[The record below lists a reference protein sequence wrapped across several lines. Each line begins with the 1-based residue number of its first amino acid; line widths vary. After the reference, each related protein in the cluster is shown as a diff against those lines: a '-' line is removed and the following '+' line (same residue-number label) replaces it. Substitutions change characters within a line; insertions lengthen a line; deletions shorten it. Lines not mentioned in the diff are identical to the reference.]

1 MIGQTLGRYRI
12 VAELGR
18 GGMGVVYRA
27 TQTTLGREVAIKML
41 SPHLADSGEHLAR
54 FRREAQVLARLQHE
68 NIVHIYDVE
77 EVEGSFCI
85 VMEFVAGPSLGEVL
99 HREGRLP
106 EPRVRDI
113 ALALAAGLDAA
124 HRKGIVHRD
133 LKPDNILFT
142 PEGRPKITDF
152 GIARIAGDD
161 AMSRTRTGILM
172 GTPYYMSPE
181 QARGEQ
187 VTGTS
192 DLYAL
197 GVLLHQMLSG
207 SVPFE
212 GTDPISVA
220 IKHMQETPPA
230 LREVAPGVHPGLAA
244 VVERAMRKDPAH
256 RYASAGEMAR
266 ALRRIPL
273 EEATDALPWEP
284 GASSLARGGPP
295 AGAMDGTCPA
305 CATPVLSTFLTCPRC
320 AAPLGSA
327 HPGTGV
333 EGSPGSAPS
342 PAAGVEPGAEPGAAA
357 ARSVAGGAGA
367 AGAAGAAS
375 GAGATGGAGVADGA
389 VAAIGVSGAGDSN
402 GAGGA
407 AAAAGQAPGT
417 GEETVSGYRGPGSMS
432 GEPTHAV
439 DEPTGA
445 GDAWA
450 GPGGVAEA
458 PEGMAGGPGG
468 EPTHANGGAGG
479 PHAVPQ
485 APGAVKPTGQGPAK
499 APGVGAVVAGVV
511 PLVAPAL
518 RTAAEEARTRG
529 RVALH
534 RWSQPTGRWNLP
546 PLLWAGIAL
555 VVLGIAVGVGRAL
568 FTGNASSDAMAGGG
582 SPTSEA
588 REGAGAD
595 GRDPG
600 SEGTLLAG
608 GGSVGSGGGGA
619 PVRLFDRTLFPGGSG
634 GAGAA
639 TGPGGAGGAGG
650 EAGAGDAGAGGAG
663 GGTEGGADGR
673 PGGVGGDA
681 GPGRTGEGA
690 GGGDA
695 RRGDSGTAGGG
706 GATDR
711 GGTDAGTRGGGG
723 ADRVDATPR
732 TPEAPPAFDAA
743 RARAELTALVDRQ
756 RRATESGDATLFARD
771 LSAALARENTPLL
784 AALHREWSAVQ
795 SEIWNLTILLQG
807 ETRALVDFHTRITGV
822 HRRSRSRSVME
833 DTHVY
838 WVVEAQ
844 GGRWV
849 IVEARSAPHQDEEA
863 AR

>member
-113 ALALAAGLDAA
+113 ALALASGLDAA
-124 HRKGIVHRD
+124 HRQGIVHRD

-142 PEGRPKITDF
+142 PEGRPRITDF

-220 IKHMQETPPA
+220 IKHMQETPPP
-230 LREVAPGVHPGLAA
+230 LHEVVPGVHPGLAA

-284 GASSLARGGPP
+284 WASSLARGGPP
-295 AGAMDGTCPA
+295 AGALDGACPA

-320 AAPLGSA
+320 AAPLGAA

-333 EGSPGSAPS
+333 EGSPGSPPS
-342 PAAGVEPGAEPGAAA
+342 HAAGAEPGAERGAAGAETGAEPGAAA
-357 ARSVAGGAGA
+357 ADPGA
-367 AGAAGAAS
+367 AGAAQGAPGPAAS
-375 GAGATGGAGVADGA
+375 E
-389 VAAIGVSGAGDSN
+389 SG
-402 GAGGA
+402 
-407 AAAAGQAPGT
+407 GT
-417 GEETVSGYRGPGSMS
+417 GRAS
-432 GEPTHAV
+432 
-439 DEPTGA
+439 
-445 GDAWA
+445 
-450 GPGGVAEA
+450 
-458 PEGMAGGPGG
+458 
-468 EPTHANGGAGG
+468 
-479 PHAVPQ
+479 
-485 APGAVKPTGQGPAK
+485 
-499 APGVGAVVAGVV
+499 GVGAVVAGVV
-511 PLVAPAL
+511 PLVAPAARKL
-518 RTAAEEARTRG
+518 AEEARTRG
-529 RVALH
+529 SEALH

-546 PLLWAGIAL
+546 PLLWAGVAL
-555 VVLGIAVGVGRAL
+555 VVLGVSVGMGRAL
-568 FTGNASSDAMAGGG
+568 LTGNASGHDLAGNG
-582 SPTSEA
+582 SATSEA
-588 REGAGAD
+588 REGEGAGEGTDASD
-595 GRDPG
+595 AG
-600 SEGTLLAG
+600 SEGALLAG
-608 GGSVGSGGGGA
+608 GGSVGSRGGST
-619 PVRLFDRTLFPGGSG
+619 PIRLFDRTLLPGGSSGAGPATVPG
-634 GAGAA
+634 GA
-639 TGPGGAGGAGG
+639 GGAGGAGG
-650 EAGAGDAGAGGAG
+650 EAGGGEAGARGTGGGTEGRAEGRPGGAG
-663 GGTEGGADGR
+663 GG
-673 PGGVGGDA
+673 A

-690 GGGDA
+690 SGGDA
-695 RRGDSGTAGGG
+695 RTGDSGAARGG

-711 GGTDAGTRGGGG
+711 TGTDAGTRGGGG

-732 TPEAPPAFDAA
+732 TPEVPPPFDAA
-743 RARAELTALVDRQ
+743 RARAELTAVVDRQ

-771 LSAALARENTPLL
+771 LSQALARENLPHL
-784 AALHREWSAVQ
+784 AALHQGWSAIQ

-822 HRRSRSRSVME
+822 NRGARSRSVIE